1 MVREI
6 GFNDRWLTE
15 NITNKTPLSRVRN
28 LQQGTSRFEKFLQE
42 EEVRF
47 SLHARR
53 RIEERGIS
61 LDGKTTERLQ
71 EGISRAA
78 AKGSQT
84 SLVIVDGVGFVVRV
98 PEKTVLTC
106 MEASQEKVFT
116 NIDSAVII

>member
-15 NITNKTPLSRVRN
+15 NITNKTPLSRARKS
-28 LQQGTSRFEKFLQE
+28 QQGTSRFENFLQE

-53 RIEERGIS
+53 RMEERGIN
-61 LDGKTTERLQ
+61 LDGKTAERLQ

>member
-1 MVREI
+1 
-6 GFNDRWLTE
+6 
-15 NITNKTPLSRVRN
+15 
-28 LQQGTSRFEKFLQE
+28 
-42 EEVRF
+42 VRF

-53 RIEERGIS
+53 RMEERGIN
-61 LDGKTTERLQ
+61 LDGKTAERLQ

-78 AKGSQT
+78 AKGSRT
-84 SLVIVDGVGFVVRV
+84 SLVIVDSVGFVVRV